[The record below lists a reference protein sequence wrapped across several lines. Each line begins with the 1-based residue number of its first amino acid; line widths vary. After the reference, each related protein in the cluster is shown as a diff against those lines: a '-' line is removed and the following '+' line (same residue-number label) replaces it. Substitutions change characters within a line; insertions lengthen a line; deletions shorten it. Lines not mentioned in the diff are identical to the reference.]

1 MNARAAFTAR
11 LTTAAAI
18 AVSGYI
24 HADLYLNSGYRHIHI
39 VGTAFLLQAG
49 GAFAVTLLLLVSDSA
64 IVRLGAAAVALGA
77 LGGFTLSRTVG
88 VFGFTEHG
96 FTPSPQAAISVIV
109 EVAALLLLAAWQ
121 LALRERAGGRP
132 SPPGRPQNQ

>member
-1 MNARAAFTAR
+1 MNAPAALAAR

-24 HADLYLNSGYRHIHI
+24 HADLYLNSGYRHIHT

-49 GAFAVTLLLLVSDSA
+49 GAFAVTLLLLVSGSV

-96 FTPSPQAAISVIV
+96 FTPSPQAAISVTV

-121 LALRERAGGRP
+121 LALHERAGGRP
-132 SPPGRPQNQ
+132 SQPGQPQNQ